1 MKREELLYN
10 SSRIEI
16 RLCHSVAEYYDLEYR
31 FIDIDVKYK
40 FLFFS
45 WIKKH
50 QKTAW
55 RTVVRYR
62 SPIRIS
68 LSSIGD
74 PDNDINWHTVTYR
87 ADDFEKL
94 EYFKELKSKIKTYE
108 DLDREFGL
116 TKAKKQYLKDKE
128 EYNRIYLKSKELL
141 KSCESDE

>member
-1 MKREELLYN
+1 MKKEELFYN

-16 RLCHSVAEYYDLEYR
+16 RLGHPVAEYYYLKYR

-50 QKTAW
+50 QKSAW
-55 RTVVRYR
+55 RTVVKYH
-62 SPIRIS
+62 SPIRID
-68 LSSIGD
+68 LSSIGN
-74 PDNDINWHTVTYR
+74 PDNDINWYSVIYR

-94 EYFKELKSKIKTYE
+94 EHFKELKSKIKTYK

-116 TKAKKQYLKDKE
+116 TKAKEQYLKDRE

-141 KSCESDE
+141 KSCEDE